1 MNRLLPGLLVT
12 LVGCGLSHGADG
24 TDGGPAGGDRDG
36 ARAELRI
43 DAGPHDLRG
52 ETWEGYVEATMFAS
66 GSDAVRIV
74 FDSAPPG
81 DGPRTGVVIFGA
93 GEHPPAAT
101 DPDVGYPPG
110 AFDPFGL
117 PPPSLYEGFVY
128 PITSASVEGQRV
140 RVSTS
145 LGAVWSDWC
154 PLQTSYPSDPSR
166 PEDSG
171 YACLPNLG
179 FSTGPDGCSL
189 GDGTPVDCHKL
200 DLCMAGSNVCECT
213 ATGCVAAPYPE
224 ASFDFHVVGDNGD
237 GTTILAGEDANVHLV
252 RR

>member
-1 MNRLLPGLLVT
+1 MLVT
-12 LVGCGLSHGADG
+12 LVGCGLSHGTDG
-24 TDGGPAGGDRDG
+24 TDGGPSGTDGATSPTRDG
-36 ARAELRI
+36 ASSEIAI

-52 ETWEGYVEATMFAS
+52 DTWEGYVEATTFES

-81 DGPRTGVVIFGA
+81 DGQRTGVVIFGV
-93 GEHPPAAT
+93 GEHPPVAT

-110 AFDPFGL
+110 TFELLGHRVPD
-117 PPPSLYEGFVY
+117 LYEGFVY
-128 PITSASVEGQRV
+128 PITSASVVGQRV
-140 RVSTS
+140 RVTIS

-154 PLQTSYPSDPSR
+154 GLQTPYPFDPSM
-166 PEDSG
+166 PDTG

-179 FSTGPDGCSL
+179 YSTGPDGCSL

-200 DLCMAGSNVCECT
+200 FLCMAGSNACGCDS
-213 ATGCVAAPYPE
+213 TGCVALQHPD
-224 ASFDFHVVGDNGD
+224 ASFDFHVVGANGD
-237 GTTILAGEDANVHLV
+237 GTTILAGSRANVHLV